1 MIAPR
6 TSLVAWAAAI
16 ILPLSIL
23 AGVLGGFRGI
33 CILGIAVFALVS
45 LIDLLLGLGK
55 YSQLEIGLPAVNR
68 VTAGRDF
75 QLDLK
80 LNGQVPRRGTIRLA
94 VDLPPSIKANQSH
107 ITIRIDGLISNLMIP
122 VRALADQ
129 RGVYPIHRAFFDW
142 VSPLG
147 FWVFREKRSVNC
159 EIRVYPDLALEGRKI
174 AHFLDRGGFGV
185 HRQRQIGRGREFEK
199 LREYEPGDSFDSI
212 HWKAAAKRHKPI
224 TKVFQVEKSQEVY
237 LAIDSS
243 RLSARVLS
251 SSTVQPPSARHLRDQ
266 PQALGQAGHFRYAT
280 ARPSNEG
287 LEHHK
292 TSRDV
297 LSAIAL
303 AKAEGL
309 AESGARPY
317 RDRSTILERSIAA
330 ALLAGATAERQGD
343 LFGLI
348 TFGDKVDQL
357 ARARSGSLHFNHCRD
372 LLVNL
377 QSKLVAP
384 DFEDI
389 AATLLNRLTKRS
401 LLIFLT
407 SLDDS
412 VTGENF
418 LAAARFLARR
428 HLIMAIM
435 PSPPGTQPLFSAP
448 GVEHTDQIYENI
460 SGHLRWTKLQELR
473 KQLLQAGVRF
483 HLAPGESFT
492 LTVVSEY
499 LATKRRQLL

>member
-6 TSLVAWAAAI
+6 TSLVVWAAAI

-23 AGVLGGFRGI
+23 AGVVGSLRSI
-33 CILGIAVFALVS
+33 CVLAIVVFVLATLV
-45 LIDLLLGLGK
+45 DLLLGLGK
-55 YSQLEIGLPAVNR
+55 HRQLEFQIPPVNR

-75 QLDLK
+75 ELDLK
-80 LNGQVPRRGTIRLA
+80 LNGTGLRSGAIRL
-94 VDLPPSIKANQSH
+94 VLDLPPIVKPDQSSIPLQIEAGILNLAVPVKAVAEH
-107 ITIRIDGLISNLMIP
+107 
-122 VRALADQ
+122 
-129 RGVYPIHRAFFDW
+129 RGSYPINRLFFDW
-142 VSPLG
+142 ISPVR
-147 FWVFREKRSVNC
+147 FWVFREERPLKS
-159 EIRVYPDLALEGRKI
+159 ELRVYPDLALEGRKI

-237 LAIDSS
+237 IAIDSS
-243 RLSARVLS
+243 RLSGRSLSSFPPSSS
-251 SSTVQPPSARHLRDQ
+251 SSTMFEPSAGHVQDPSPSPGR
-266 PQALGQAGHFRYAT
+266 AGAH
-280 ARPSNEG
+280 
-287 LEHHK
+287 
-292 TSRDV
+292 
-297 LSAIAL
+297 
-303 AKAEGL
+303 
-309 AESGARPY
+309 PY
-317 RDRSTILERSIAA
+317 RSQTILEQFIAA
-330 ALLAGATAERQGD
+330 TLLAGATAERQGD

-348 TFGDKVDQL
+348 TFSDKVDQM

-372 LLVNL
+372 LLINL
-377 QSKLVAP
+377 QARLVAP

-418 LAAARFLARR
+418 LLAARFLARR
-428 HLIMAIM
+428 HLVMAIM
-435 PSPPGTQPLFSAP
+435 LLPPDTQPLFSAP

-460 SGHLRWTKLQELR
+460 AGHLRWAKLQELR
-473 KQLLQAGVRF
+473 KQLLQAGVLF
-483 HLAPGESFT
+483 QLASGQSFT

>member
-6 TSLVAWAAAI
+6 TNLVVWAAAI

-23 AGVLGGFRGI
+23 AGVVGSLRSV
-33 CILGIAVFALVS
+33 CILGIVVFLLASLV
-45 LIDLLLGLGK
+45 DLLLGLGK
-55 YSQLEIGLPAVNR
+55 YRQLEFQIPSVKR
-68 VTAGRDF
+68 VTAGRSF
-75 QLDLK
+75 ELDLK
-80 LNGQVPRRGTIRLA
+80 LNGTGLRSGVIRL
-94 VDLPPSIKANQSH
+94 VLDLPPTVKADQSN
-107 ITIRIDGLISNLMIP
+107 ISLRIEAGLLDLSIP
-122 VRALADQ
+122 VKGVPEH
-129 RGVYPIHRAFFDW
+129 RGTYPINRLFFDW
-142 VSPLG
+142 ISPAR
-147 FWVFREKRSVNC
+147 FWVFREERPLKS
-159 EIRVYPDLALEGRKI
+159 ELRVYPDLALEGRKI
-174 AHFLDRGGFGV
+174 ARFLDRGGFGA

-237 LAIDSS
+237 IAIDSS
-243 RLSARVLS
+243 RLSSRSLS
-251 SSTVQPPSARHLRDQ
+251 FSYSSLTVVQPSAHDAKHTQ
-266 PQALGQAGHFRYAT
+266 SHGGAGA
-280 ARPSNEG
+280 P
-287 LEHHK
+287 
-292 TSRDV
+292 
-297 LSAIAL
+297 
-303 AKAEGL
+303 
-309 AESGARPY
+309 PY
-317 RDRSTILERSIAA
+317 RSTILESFIAA
-330 ALLAGATAERQGD
+330 TLLAGATAERQGD

-348 TFGDKVDQL
+348 TFSDKVDQM

-372 LLVNL
+372 LLINL
-377 QSKLVAP
+377 QARLVAP

-418 LAAARFLARR
+418 LLAARFLARR
-428 HLIMAIM
+428 HLVMAIM
-435 PSPPGTQPLFSAP
+435 LLPPDTQPLFSAP

-460 SGHLRWTKLQELR
+460 AGHLRWAKLQELR
-473 KQLLQAGVRF
+473 KQLLQAGVLF
-483 HLAPGESFT
+483 YLAPGQNFT

>member
-6 TSLVAWAAAI
+6 TSLVAWAAVI
-16 ILPLSIL
+16 VLPLSIL

-33 CILGIAVFALVS
+33 SILGIAVFALVS

-55 YSQLEIGLPAVNR
+55 YRQLEVSLPVVIR
-68 VTAGRDF
+68 VTAGRAF

-80 LNGQVPRRGTIRLA
+80 LNESRSRRGTIRLA
-94 VDLPPSIKANQSH
+94 IDLPPSIKSEQSH
-107 ITIRIDGLISNLMIP
+107 MTVRIDGLISNLAVP
-122 VRALADQ
+122 VKALSDQ
-129 RGVYPIHRAFFDW
+129 RGTYLIRRAFFDW
-142 VSPLG
+142 VSPFR
-147 FWVFREKRSVNC
+147 FWVFREKRALDSEV
-159 EIRVYPDLALEGRKI
+159 RVYPDLALEGRKI

-199 LREYEPGDSFDSI
+199 LREYEAGDSFDSI
-212 HWKAAAKRHKPI
+212 HWKAAAKHHKPI

-243 RLSARVLS
+243 RLSARSLSFS
-251 SSTVQPPSARHLRDQ
+251 SSSSEQ
-266 PQALGQAGHFRYAT
+266 
-280 ARPSNEG
+280 
-287 LEHHK
+287 
-292 TSRDV
+292 
-297 LSAIAL
+297 
-303 AKAEGL
+303 
-309 AESGARPY
+309 
-317 RDRSTILERSIAA
+317 TILERSIAA

-343 LFGLI
+343 FFGLI
-348 TFGDKVDQL
+348 TFSDKVDQL

-372 LLVNL
+372 LLINL
-377 QSKLVAP
+377 QPKLVTP

-435 PSPPGTQPLFSAP
+435 PSPPGTQPLFGAP

-460 SGHLRWTKLQELR
+460 TGHLRWAKLQELR
-473 KQLLQAGVRF
+473 KQLLQAGVLF
-483 HLAPGESFT
+483 HLAPGDKFT

>member
-6 TSLVAWAAAI
+6 TNLVVWAAGI

-23 AGVLGGFRGI
+23 AGVVGSLRSI
-33 CILGIAVFALVS
+33 CVLGIVVFVLAS

-55 YSQLEIGLPAVNR
+55 HRQLEFQIPPVNR

-75 QLDLK
+75 TLDLK
-80 LNGQVPRRGTIRLA
+80 LNGTGLRVGVIRLVLDFPPTVKADQSNIPLQIEAGLLNLSIPVKGVAEHRGT
-94 VDLPPSIKANQSH
+94 
-107 ITIRIDGLISNLMIP
+107 
-122 VRALADQ
+122 
-129 RGVYPIHRAFFDW
+129 YPINRLFFDW
-142 VSPLG
+142 ISPARC
-147 FWVFREKRSVNC
+147 WVFREECPLKS
-159 EIRVYPDLALEGRKI
+159 ELRVYPDLALEGRKI
-174 AHFLDRGGFGV
+174 ARFLDRGGFGV

-237 LAIDSS
+237 IAIDSS
-243 RLSARVLS
+243 RLSSRQI
-251 SSTVQPPSARHLRDQ
+251 SSTS
-266 PQALGQAGHFRYAT
+266 GNAGNAGNAERRTPNVKHAT
-280 ARPSNEG
+280 
-287 LEHHK
+287 
-292 TSRDV
+292 
-297 LSAIAL
+297 
-303 AKAEGL
+303 
-309 AESGARPY
+309 
-317 RDRSTILERSIAA
+317 STILESFIAA
-330 ALLAGATAERQGD
+330 TLLAGATAERQGD

-348 TFGDKVDQL
+348 TFSDKVDQM

-372 LLVNL
+372 LLINL
-377 QSKLVAP
+377 QARLVAP

-418 LAAARFLARR
+418 LLAARFLARR
-428 HLIMAIM
+428 HLVMAIM
-435 PSPPGTQPLFSAP
+435 LLPPDTQPLFSAP
-448 GVEHTDQIYENI
+448 GVENTDQIYENI
-460 SGHLRWTKLQELR
+460 AGHLRWTKLQELR
-473 KQLLQAGVRF
+473 KQLLQAGVLF
-483 HLAPGESFT
+483 QLAPGQSFT
-492 LTVVSEY
+492 LTVISEY

>member
-1 MIAPR
+1 
-6 TSLVAWAAAI
+6 
-16 ILPLSIL
+16 
-23 AGVLGGFRGI
+23 
-33 CILGIAVFALVS
+33 
-45 LIDLLLGLGK
+45 
-55 YSQLEIGLPAVNR
+55 VNR

-75 QLDLK
+75 ELDLK
-80 LNGQVPRRGTIRLA
+80 LNGTGFRSGVIRLA
-94 VDLPPSIKANQSH
+94 LDLPPSVKADQSSILVPIKTGMVNFS
-107 ITIRIDGLISNLMIP
+107 IP
-122 VRALADQ
+122 VKAVAEK
-129 RGVYPIHRAFFDW
+129 RGTYPINRLFFDW
-142 VSPLG
+142 ISPVR
-147 FWVFREKRSVNC
+147 FWVFREERPLKS
-159 EIRVYPDLALEGRKI
+159 ELRVYPDLALEGRKI
-174 AHFLDRGGFGV
+174 AHFLNRGGFGV

-243 RLSARVLS
+243 RLSSRTLS
-251 SSTVQPPSARHLRDQ
+251 STSEN
-266 PQALGQAGHFRYAT
+266 AGNAERET
-280 ARPSNEG
+280 PN
-287 LEHHK
+287 
-292 TSRDV
+292 
-297 LSAIAL
+297 
-303 AKAEGL
+303 AKRET
-309 AESGARPY
+309 P
-317 RDRSTILERSIAA
+317 TILERFIAA

-348 TFGDKVDQL
+348 TFSDKVDQM
-357 ARARSGSLHFNHCRD
+357 ARARSGSFHFNHCRD

-377 QSKLVAP
+377 QPKLVAP

-418 LAAARFLARR
+418 LFAARFLARR
-428 HLIMAIM
+428 HLVMAIM
-435 PSPPGTQPLFSAP
+435 LLPPGTQPLFSAP

-460 SGHLRWTKLQELR
+460 AGHLRWAKLQELR
-473 KQLLQAGVRF
+473 KQLLQAGVLF
-483 HLAPGESFT
+483 HLAPGQSFT

>member
-6 TSLVAWAAAI
+6 TNLVVWAATI

-23 AGVLGGFRGI
+23 AGVMGSLRST
-33 CILGIAVFALVS
+33 CVLGIVVFALAS
-45 LIDLLLGLGK
+45 LVDLLLGLGK
-55 YSQLEIGLPAVNR
+55 YRQLEFQIPAVNR

-75 QLDLK
+75 ELDLK
-80 LNGQVPRRGTIRLA
+80 LNGTGLRGGAIRL
-94 VDLPPSIKANQSH
+94 VLDLPATVKPGQSH
-107 ITIRIDGLISNLMIP
+107 IPLRIKTGIENLSIP
-122 VRALADQ
+122 VKAVAEH
-129 RGVYPIHRAFFDW
+129 RGTHPINRLFFDW
-142 VSPLG
+142 ISPLRL
-147 FWVFREKRSVNC
+147 WVFREERPLRS
-159 EIRVYPDLALEGRKI
+159 ELRVYPDLALEGRKI

-243 RLSARVLS
+243 RLSSR
-251 SSTVQPPSARHLRDQ
+251 
-266 PQALGQAGHFRYAT
+266 ALGT
-280 ARPSNEG
+280 P
-287 LEHHK
+287 
-292 TSRDV
+292 TSPGTTNHESHSTSH
-297 LSAIAL
+297 LSPL
-303 AKAEGL
+303 TSHL
-309 AESGARPY
+309 SPP
-317 RDRSTILERSIAA
+317 STILESFIAA
-330 ALLAGATAERQGD
+330 TLLAGATAERQGD

-348 TFGDKVDQL
+348 TFSDKVDQM

-372 LLVNL
+372 LLINL
-377 QSKLVAP
+377 QARLVAP
-384 DFEDI
+384 DFEDL

-418 LAAARFLARR
+418 LLAARFLARR
-428 HLIMAIM
+428 HLVMAIM
-435 PSPPGTQPLFSAP
+435 LLPPDTQPLFSAP

-460 SGHLRWTKLQELR
+460 AGHLRWAKLQELR
-473 KQLLQAGVRF
+473 KQLLQAGVLF
-483 HLAPGESFT
+483 HLAPGQNFT

-499 LATKRRQLL
+499 LVTKRRQLL

>member
-6 TSLVAWAAAI
+6 TNLVAWAAAI

-23 AGVLGGFRGI
+23 AGVVGSLRAI
-33 CILGIAVFALVS
+33 CILGIVVFALGS
-45 LIDLLLGLGK
+45 LVDLLLGLGK
-55 YSQLEIGLPAVNR
+55 YRHLEFKIPAVNR

-75 QLDLK
+75 ELDLK
-80 LNGQVPRRGTIRLA
+80 LNGTGLRGGVIRLA
-94 VDLPPSIKANQSH
+94 LDLPPTVKPDQSNIPLRIKPG
-107 ITIRIDGLISNLMIP
+107 IENLP
-122 VRALADQ
+122 VPVKAVAEH
-129 RGVYPIHRAFFDW
+129 RGTYPINRLFFDW
-142 VSPLG
+142 ISPVRL
-147 FWVFREKRSVNC
+147 WVFREERPLRS
-159 EIRVYPDLALEGRKI
+159 ELRVYPDLALEGRKI

-243 RLSARVLS
+243 RLSSRALS
-251 SSTVQPPSARHLRDQ
+251 SISQSSSYSSSSWSSTVFDPSARHTKEDPRTR
-266 PQALGQAGHFRYAT
+266 GGAGA
-280 ARPSNEG
+280 P
-287 LEHHK
+287 
-292 TSRDV
+292 
-297 LSAIAL
+297 
-303 AKAEGL
+303 
-309 AESGARPY
+309 PY
-317 RDRSTILERSIAA
+317 RSTILESFIAA
-330 ALLAGATAERQGD
+330 TLLAGATAERQGD

-348 TFGDKVDQL
+348 TFSDKVDQM

-372 LLVNL
+372 LLINL
-377 QSKLVAP
+377 QARLVAP

-418 LAAARFLARR
+418 LLAARFLARR
-428 HLIMAIM
+428 HLVMAIM
-435 PSPPGTQPLFSAP
+435 LLPPDTQPLFSAP

-460 SGHLRWTKLQELR
+460 AGHLRWAKLQELR
-473 KQLLQAGVRF
+473 KQLLHSGVLF
-483 HLAPGESFT
+483 HLAPGQNFT

-499 LATKRRQLL
+499 LATKRRQIL

>member
-6 TSLVAWAAAI
+6 TNLVAWAAAI

-23 AGVLGGFRGI
+23 AGVVGSLRSI
-33 CILGIAVFALVS
+33 SILGIAVFALAS
-45 LIDLLLGLGK
+45 LVDLLLGLGK
-55 YSQLEIGLPAVNR
+55 YRPLEFQIPPVNR
-68 VTAGRDF
+68 VTAGRGF
-75 QLDLK
+75 ELGLK
-80 LNGQVPRRGTIRLA
+80 LSGTGLRGGTIRFGL
-94 VDLPPSIKANQSH
+94 DLPPTVKADQSSIVL
-107 ITIRIDGLISNLMIP
+107 RIKGDLVNLLIP
-122 VRALADQ
+122 VKAVAEQ
-129 RGVYPIHRAFFDW
+129 RGAYPINRLFFDW
-142 VSPLG
+142 VSPAR
-147 FWVFREKRSVNC
+147 FWVFREERPLKS
-159 EIRVYPDLALEGRKI
+159 ELRVYPDLALEGRKI
-174 AHFLDRGGFGV
+174 AHFLNRGGFGV

-224 TKVFQVEKSQEVY
+224 TKVFQAEKSQEVY

-243 RLSARVLS
+243 RLSSRSLLSSSFSSSSS
-251 SSTVQPPSARHLRDQ
+251 SSTVLGPSMFQTSDSPRTLGGAGAPP
-266 PQALGQAGHFRYAT
+266 Y
-280 ARPSNEG
+280 
-287 LEHHK
+287 
-292 TSRDV
+292 
-297 LSAIAL
+297 
-303 AKAEGL
+303 
-309 AESGARPY
+309 
-317 RDRSTILERSIAA
+317 RSTILERFIAA

-348 TFGDKVDQL
+348 TFSDKVDQM

-377 QSKLVAP
+377 QPKLVAP

-401 LLIFLT
+401 LLVFLT

-418 LAAARFLARR
+418 LLAARFLARR
-428 HLIMAIM
+428 HLVMAIM
-435 PSPPGTQPLFSAP
+435 LLPPGTQPLFSAP

-460 SGHLRWTKLQELR
+460 AGHLRWAKLQELR

-483 HLAPGESFT
+483 HLAPDQNFT
-492 LTVVSEY
+492 LTVVGEY

>member
-1 MIAPR
+1 
-6 TSLVAWAAAI
+6 L
-16 ILPLSIL
+16 
-23 AGVLGGFRGI
+23 
-33 CILGIAVFALVS
+33 
-45 LIDLLLGLGK
+45 
-55 YSQLEIGLPAVNR
+55 
-68 VTAGRDF
+68 
-75 QLDLK
+75 
-80 LNGQVPRRGTIRLA
+80 
-94 VDLPPSIKANQSH
+94 
-107 ITIRIDGLISNLMIP
+107 
-122 VRALADQ
+122 
-129 RGVYPIHRAFFDW
+129 FFDW
-142 VSPLG
+142 VSPAR
-147 FWVFREKRSVNC
+147 FWVFREERPLKS
-159 EIRVYPDLALEGRKI
+159 ELRVYPDLALEGRKI
-174 AHFLDRGGFGV
+174 AHFLNRGGFGV

-243 RLSARVLS
+243 RLSSRSLLSSSSVPLSSS
-251 SSTVQPPSARHLRDQ
+251 SSTVPAGDPLEEPGRAGVR
-266 PQALGQAGHFRYAT
+266 PQQ
-280 ARPSNEG
+280 
-287 LEHHK
+287 
-292 TSRDV
+292 
-297 LSAIAL
+297 
-303 AKAEGL
+303 
-309 AESGARPY
+309 
-317 RDRSTILERSIAA
+317 TILERFIAA

-348 TFGDKVDQL
+348 TFSDKVDQM

-377 QSKLVAP
+377 QPKLVAP

-401 LLIFLT
+401 LLVFLT

-418 LAAARFLARR
+418 LLAARFLARR
-428 HLIMAIM
+428 HLVMAIM
-435 PSPPGTQPLFSAP
+435 LLPPGTQPLFSAP

-460 SGHLRWTKLQELR
+460 AGHLRWAKLQELR

-483 HLAPGESFT
+483 HLAPEQSFT
-492 LTVVSEY
+492 LTVVGEY

>member
-68 VTAGRDF
+68 VTAGRGF
-75 QLDLK
+75 QLELK
-80 LNGQVPRRGTIRLA
+80 LNGPGRRFGAIRLA
-94 VDLPPSIKANQSH
+94 VDLPPSIKPIQSS
-107 ITIRIDGLISNLMIP
+107 TLIRIDGPVSNLSVP
-122 VRALADQ
+122 VPAIADQ
-129 RGVYPIHRAFFDW
+129 RGAYPIRRAFFDW

-147 FWVFREKRSVNC
+147 FWVFREERSLNC
-159 EIRVYPDLALEGRKI
+159 ELRVYPDLALEGRKI
-174 AHFLDRGGFGV
+174 AHFLDRGGFGA

-199 LREYEPGDSFDSI
+199 LREYEAGDSFDSI

-243 RLSARVLS
+243 RLSARLMS
-251 SSTVQPPSARHLRDQ
+251 SSSQSSSSSSSSNVTEPAAHHAHTQGAAGPP
-266 PQALGQAGHFRYAT
+266 
-280 ARPSNEG
+280 
-287 LEHHK
+287 
-292 TSRDV
+292 
-297 LSAIAL
+297 
-303 AKAEGL
+303 
-309 AESGARPY
+309 PY
-317 RDRSTILERSIAA
+317 RSSILERSIAA
-330 ALLAGATAERQGD
+330 ALLASATAERQGD

-348 TFGDKVDQL
+348 TFSDKVNQL
-357 ARARSGSLHFNHCRD
+357 ARARSGPLHFNHCRD

-377 QSKLVAP
+377 QPKLVAP

-389 AATLLNRLTKRS
+389 AATLLNRLTRRS

-418 LAAARFLARR
+418 LSAARFLARR
-428 HLIMAIM
+428 HLVMAIM
-435 PSPPGTQPLFSAP
+435 PSPPGTQPLFSTP
-448 GVEHTDQIYENI
+448 GVEHSDQIYENI
-460 SGHLRWTKLQELR
+460 AGHLHWAKLQELR
-473 KQLLQAGVRF
+473 KQLLQAGVLF

-492 LTVVSEY
+492 VTVVSEY

>member
-6 TSLVAWAAAI
+6 TNLVVWAATI

-23 AGVLGGFRGI
+23 AGVMGSLRST
-33 CILGIAVFALVS
+33 CVLGIVVFALAS
-45 LIDLLLGLGK
+45 LVDLLLGLGK
-55 YSQLEIGLPAVNR
+55 YRQLEFQIPAVNR

-75 QLDLK
+75 ELDLK
-80 LNGQVPRRGTIRLA
+80 LNGTGLRGGAIRL
-94 VDLPPSIKANQSH
+94 VLDLPATVKPGQSH
-107 ITIRIDGLISNLMIP
+107 IPLRIKTGIENLSIP
-122 VRALADQ
+122 VKAVAEH
-129 RGVYPIHRAFFDW
+129 RGTHPINRLFFDW
-142 VSPLG
+142 ISPLRL
-147 FWVFREKRSVNC
+147 WVFREERPLRS
-159 EIRVYPDLALEGRKI
+159 ELRVYPDLALEGRKI

-243 RLSARVLS
+243 RLSSR
-251 SSTVQPPSARHLRDQ
+251 
-266 PQALGQAGHFRYAT
+266 ALGT
-280 ARPSNEG
+280 P
-287 LEHHK
+287 
-292 TSRDV
+292 TSPGTTNHESHSTSH
-297 LSAIAL
+297 LSPL
-303 AKAEGL
+303 TSHL
-309 AESGARPY
+309 SPP
-317 RDRSTILERSIAA
+317 STILESFIAA
-330 ALLAGATAERQGD
+330 TLLAGATAERQGD

-348 TFGDKVDQL
+348 TFSDKVDQM

-372 LLVNL
+372 LLINL
-377 QSKLVAP
+377 QARLVAP

-418 LAAARFLARR
+418 LLAARFLARR
-428 HLIMAIM
+428 HLVMAIM
-435 PSPPGTQPLFSAP
+435 LLPPDTQPLFSAP

-460 SGHLRWTKLQELR
+460 AGHLRWAKLQELR
-473 KQLLQAGVRF
+473 KQLLQAGVLF
-483 HLAPGESFT
+483 HLAPGQNFT

-499 LATKRRQLL
+499 LVTKRRQLL

>member
-6 TSLVAWAAAI
+6 TNLVAWAAAI
-16 ILPLSIL
+16 ILSLSIL
-23 AGVLGGFRGI
+23 AGVVGSLRSI
-33 CILGIAVFALVS
+33 SILGIAVFALAS
-45 LIDLLLGLGK
+45 LVDLLLGLGK
-55 YSQLEIGLPAVNR
+55 YRPLEFQIPPVNR
-68 VTAGRDF
+68 VTAGRGF
-75 QLDLK
+75 ELGLK
-80 LNGQVPRRGTIRLA
+80 LSGTGLRGGTIRFGL
-94 VDLPPSIKANQSH
+94 DLPPTVKADQSSIVL
-107 ITIRIDGLISNLMIP
+107 RIKGDLVNLLIP
-122 VRALADQ
+122 VKAVAEQ
-129 RGVYPIHRAFFDW
+129 RGAYPINRLFFDW
-142 VSPLG
+142 VSPAR
-147 FWVFREKRSVNC
+147 FWVFREERPLKS
-159 EIRVYPDLALEGRKI
+159 ELRVYPDLALEGRKI
-174 AHFLDRGGFGV
+174 AHFLNRGGFGV

-224 TKVFQVEKSQEVY
+224 TKVFQAEKSQEVY

-243 RLSARVLS
+243 RLSSRSLLSSSFSSSSS
-251 SSTVQPPSARHLRDQ
+251 SSTVLGPSMFQTSDSPRTLGGAGAPP
-266 PQALGQAGHFRYAT
+266 Y
-280 ARPSNEG
+280 
-287 LEHHK
+287 
-292 TSRDV
+292 
-297 LSAIAL
+297 
-303 AKAEGL
+303 
-309 AESGARPY
+309 
-317 RDRSTILERSIAA
+317 RSTILERFIAA

-348 TFGDKVDQL
+348 TFSDKVDQM

-377 QSKLVAP
+377 QPKLVAP

-401 LLIFLT
+401 LLVFLT

-418 LAAARFLARR
+418 LLAARFLARR
-428 HLIMAIM
+428 HLVMAIM
-435 PSPPGTQPLFSAP
+435 LLPPGTQPLFSAP

-460 SGHLRWTKLQELR
+460 AGHLRWAKLQELR

-483 HLAPGESFT
+483 HLAPDQNFT

>member
-6 TSLVAWAAAI
+6 TSLVAWAAVI
-16 ILPLSIL
+16 VLPLSIL

-33 CILGIAVFALVS
+33 SILGIAVFALVS

-55 YSQLEIGLPAVNR
+55 YRQLEVSLPVVIR
-68 VTAGRDF
+68 VTAGRAF

-80 LNGQVPRRGTIRLA
+80 LNGSRSRRGAIRLA
-94 VDLPPSIKANQSH
+94 IDLPPSIKSEQSH
-107 ITIRIDGLISNLMIP
+107 MTVRIDGLISNLAVP
-122 VRALADQ
+122 VKALSDQ
-129 RGVYPIHRAFFDW
+129 RGTYLIRRAFFDW
-142 VSPLG
+142 VSPLR
-147 FWVFREKRSVNC
+147 FWVFREKRALDC
-159 EIRVYPDLALEGRKI
+159 EVRVYPDLALEGRKI
-174 AHFLDRGGFGV
+174 AHFLNRGGFGV

-199 LREYEPGDSFDSI
+199 LREYEAGDSFDSI
-212 HWKAAAKRHKPI
+212 HWKAAAKHQKPI

-243 RLSARVLS
+243 RLSARSLS
-251 SSTVQPPSARHLRDQ
+251 SSSSSSNVSEPSARHAEDPGR
-266 PQALGQAGHFRYAT
+266 AGS
-280 ARPSNEG
+280 P
-287 LEHHK
+287 
-292 TSRDV
+292 
-297 LSAIAL
+297 
-303 AKAEGL
+303 
-309 AESGARPY
+309 P
-317 RDRSTILERSIAA
+317 DREQTILERSIAA

-343 LFGLI
+343 FFGLI
-348 TFGDKVDQL
+348 TFSDKVDQL

-372 LLVNL
+372 LLINL
-377 QSKLVAP
+377 QPKLVAP

-460 SGHLRWTKLQELR
+460 TGHLRWTKLQELR
-473 KQLLQAGVRF
+473 KQLLQAGVLF
-483 HLAPGESFT
+483 HLAPGDKFT
-492 LTVVSEY
+492 LAVVSEY

>member
-6 TSLVAWAAAI
+6 TNLVAWAAAV

-23 AGVLGGFRGI
+23 AGVVGSLRSI
-33 CILGIAVFALVS
+33 CVLEIVVFALATLV
-45 LIDLLLGLGK
+45 DLLLGLGK
-55 YSQLEIGLPAVNR
+55 YRQLEFQIPAVNR

-75 QLDLK
+75 ELDLK
-80 LNGQVPRRGTIRLA
+80 LNGTGLRGGAIRL
-94 VDLPPSIKANQSH
+94 VLDLPPTVSPDRSH
-107 ITIRIDGLISNLMIP
+107 IPLRIKPGIENLSIP
-122 VRALADQ
+122 VKAVAEY
-129 RGVYPIHRAFFDW
+129 RGTYPINRLFFDW
-142 VSPLG
+142 ISPARL
-147 FWVFREKRSVNC
+147 WVFREERPLRS
-159 EIRVYPDLALEGRKI
+159 ELRVYPDLALEGRKI

-243 RLSARVLS
+243 RLSSRTLSSS
-251 SSTVQPPSARHLRDQ
+251 SSTVFDPSARH
-266 PQALGQAGHFRYAT
+266 ALDSSQSHGGAGA
-280 ARPSNEG
+280 P
-287 LEHHK
+287 
-292 TSRDV
+292 
-297 LSAIAL
+297 
-303 AKAEGL
+303 
-309 AESGARPY
+309 PY
-317 RDRSTILERSIAA
+317 RTTILESFIAA
-330 ALLAGATAERQGD
+330 TLLAGTTAERQGD

-348 TFGDKVDQL
+348 TFSDKVDQM

-372 LLVNL
+372 LLISL
-377 QSKLVAP
+377 QARLVAP

-418 LAAARFLARR
+418 LLAARFLARR
-428 HLIMAIM
+428 HLVMAIM
-435 PSPPGTQPLFSAP
+435 LLPPGTQPLFSAP

-460 SGHLRWTKLQELR
+460 AGHLRWAKLQELR
-473 KQLLQAGVRF
+473 KQLLQAGVLF
-483 HLAPGESFT
+483 HLAPGQNFT

>member
-16 ILPLSIL
+16 IVPLSIL
-23 AGVLGGFRGI
+23 AGVVGNLRSI
-33 CILGIAVFALVS
+33 CVLGIVVFTLASLV
-45 LIDLLLGLGK
+45 DLLLGLGK
-55 YSQLEIGLPAVNR
+55 YRQLNLQIPPLNR
-68 VTAGRDF
+68 VSAGREF
-75 QLDLK
+75 GLDLK
-80 LNGQVPRRGTIRLA
+80 LNGTGLRGGLIRIAL
-94 VDLPPSIKANQSH
+94 DLPPSVKADQSSISLRIKAD
-107 ITIRIDGLISNLMIP
+107 IANLLIP
-122 VRALADQ
+122 VKAVAQQ
-129 RGVYPIHRAFFDW
+129 RGTYRISRLFFDW
-142 VSPLG
+142 ISPMR
-147 FWVFREKRSVNC
+147 FWVFREERSLTS
-159 EIRVYPDLALEGRKI
+159 ELRVYPDLRLEGRKI

-237 LAIDSS
+237 LAIDAS
-243 RLSARVLS
+243 RLSSRSLS
-251 SSTVQPPSARHLRDQ
+251 SSYSSSSLSSTVLDPSAPHASAP
-266 PQALGQAGHFRYAT
+266 PQSLGGAGT
-280 ARPSNEG
+280 P
-287 LEHHK
+287 
-292 TSRDV
+292 
-297 LSAIAL
+297 
-303 AKAEGL
+303 
-309 AESGARPY
+309 PY
-317 RDRSTILERSIAA
+317 REQTILERFIAA

-348 TFGDKVDQL
+348 TFSDKVDQM

-377 QSKLVAP
+377 QPKLVAA

-418 LAAARFLARR
+418 LYAARFLARR
-428 HLIMAIM
+428 HLVMAIM
-435 PSPPGTQPLFSAP
+435 LLPPGTQPLFSPP
-448 GVEHTDQIYENI
+448 GIEHTDQIYENI
-460 SGHLRWTKLQELR
+460 AGHLRWAKLQELR
-473 KQLLQAGVRF
+473 KQLLQAGVLF
-483 HLAPGESFT
+483 HLAPGQSFT

>member
-6 TSLVAWAAAI
+6 TNLVVWAAAI

-23 AGVLGGFRGI
+23 AGVVGSLRSV
-33 CILGIAVFALVS
+33 CILGIVVFLLASLV
-45 LIDLLLGLGK
+45 DLLLGLGK
-55 YSQLEIGLPAVNR
+55 YRQLEFQIPSVKR
-68 VTAGRDF
+68 VTAGRSF
-75 QLDLK
+75 ELDLK
-80 LNGQVPRRGTIRLA
+80 LNGTGLRSGVIRLIL
-94 VDLPPSIKANQSH
+94 DLPPTVQADQSN
-107 ITIRIDGLISNLMIP
+107 ISLRIEAGLLDLSIP
-122 VRALADQ
+122 VKGVPEH
-129 RGVYPIHRAFFDW
+129 RGTYPINRLFFDW
-142 VSPLG
+142 ISPAR
-147 FWVFREKRSVNC
+147 FWVFREERPLKS
-159 EIRVYPDLALEGRKI
+159 ELRVYPDLALEGRKI
-174 AHFLDRGGFGV
+174 ARFLDRGGFGA

-237 LAIDSS
+237 IAIDSS
-243 RLSARVLS
+243 RLSSRSLSFSYS
-251 SSTVQPPSARHLRDQ
+251 SSTVVQPSAHDAKHTQ
-266 PQALGQAGHFRYAT
+266 SHGGAGA
-280 ARPSNEG
+280 P
-287 LEHHK
+287 
-292 TSRDV
+292 
-297 LSAIAL
+297 
-303 AKAEGL
+303 
-309 AESGARPY
+309 PY
-317 RDRSTILERSIAA
+317 RSTILESFIAA
-330 ALLAGATAERQGD
+330 TLLAGATAERQGD

-348 TFGDKVDQL
+348 TFSDKVDQM

-372 LLVNL
+372 LLINL
-377 QSKLVAP
+377 QARLVAP

-418 LAAARFLARR
+418 LLAARFLARR
-428 HLIMAIM
+428 HLVMAIM
-435 PSPPGTQPLFSAP
+435 LLPPDTQPLFSAP

-460 SGHLRWTKLQELR
+460 AGHLRWAKLQELR
-473 KQLLQAGVRF
+473 KQLLQAGVLF
-483 HLAPGESFT
+483 YLAPGQNFT

>member
-6 TSLVAWAAAI
+6 TNLVAWAAAI

-23 AGVLGGFRGI
+23 AGVVGSLRSI
-33 CILGIAVFALVS
+33 SVLGIAVFALAS
-45 LIDLLLGLGK
+45 LVDLLLGLGK
-55 YSQLEIGLPAVNR
+55 YRPLEFQIPPVNR
-68 VTAGRDF
+68 VTAGRGF
-75 QLDLK
+75 ELGLK
-80 LNGQVPRRGTIRLA
+80 LSGTGLRGGTIRFGL
-94 VDLPPSIKANQSH
+94 DLPPTVKADQSSIVL
-107 ITIRIDGLISNLMIP
+107 RIKGDLVNLLIP
-122 VRALADQ
+122 VKAVAEQ
-129 RGVYPIHRAFFDW
+129 RGAYPINRLFFDW
-142 VSPLG
+142 VSPAR
-147 FWVFREKRSVNC
+147 FWVFREERPLKS
-159 EIRVYPDLALEGRKI
+159 ELRVYPDLALEGRKI
-174 AHFLDRGGFGV
+174 AHFLNRGGFGV

-243 RLSARVLS
+243 RLSSRSIPTSSAPIS
-251 SSTVQPPSARHLRDQ
+251 SSFSSSSSSSIVVQPSFR
-266 PQALGQAGHFRYAT
+266 QASETEEPRRAGD
-280 ARPSNEG
+280 RP
-287 LEHHK
+287 HQ
-292 TSRDV
+292 
-297 LSAIAL
+297 
-303 AKAEGL
+303 
-309 AESGARPY
+309 
-317 RDRSTILERSIAA
+317 TILERFIAA

-348 TFGDKVDQL
+348 TFSDKVDQM

-377 QSKLVAP
+377 QPKLVAP

-401 LLIFLT
+401 LLVFLT

-418 LAAARFLARR
+418 LLAARFLARR
-428 HLIMAIM
+428 HLVMAIM
-435 PSPPGTQPLFSAP
+435 LLPPGTQPLFSAP

-460 SGHLRWTKLQELR
+460 AGHLRWAKLQELR

-483 HLAPGESFT
+483 HLAPDQNFT

>member
-6 TSLVAWAAAI
+6 TSLVAWAAVI
-16 ILPLSIL
+16 VLPLSIL

-33 CILGIAVFALVS
+33 SILGIAVFALVS

-55 YSQLEIGLPAVNR
+55 YRQLEVSLPAVNR
-68 VTAGRDF
+68 VTAGHAF

-80 LNGQVPRRGTIRLA
+80 LNGSRSRRGAIRLA
-94 VDLPPSIKANQSH
+94 VDLPPSIKSEQAH
-107 ITIRIDGLISNLMIP
+107 MTVRIDGLISNFAVP
-122 VRALADQ
+122 VKALSDQ
-129 RGVYPIHRAFFDW
+129 RGTYLIRGVFFDW
-142 VSPLG
+142 ISPLR
-147 FWVFREKRSVNC
+147 FWVFREKRALAC
-159 EIRVYPDLALEGRKI
+159 EVRVYPNLALEGRKI

-199 LREYEPGDSFDSI
+199 LREYEAGDSFDSI
-212 HWKAAAKRHKPI
+212 HWKATAKRHKPI

-243 RLSARVLS
+243 RLSARSLS
-251 SSTVQPPSARHLRDQ
+251 SSSSQSSSSSSSEQ
-266 PQALGQAGHFRYAT
+266 
-280 ARPSNEG
+280 
-287 LEHHK
+287 
-292 TSRDV
+292 
-297 LSAIAL
+297 
-303 AKAEGL
+303 
-309 AESGARPY
+309 
-317 RDRSTILERSIAA
+317 TILERSIAA

-348 TFGDKVDQL
+348 TFSDKVDQL

-372 LLVNL
+372 LLINL
-377 QSKLVAP
+377 QPKLVAP

-428 HLIMAIM
+428 HLIIAIM

-460 SGHLRWTKLQELR
+460 TGHLRWTKLQELR
-473 KQLLQAGVRF
+473 KQLLQAGVLF
-483 HLAPGESFT
+483 HLAPGDNFT

>member
-23 AGVLGGFRGI
+23 AGVMGSLRSI
-33 CILGIAVFALVS
+33 CVLGIVIFSLASLV
-45 LIDLLLGLGK
+45 DLLLGLGK
-55 YSQLEIGLPAVNR
+55 YRQLEFQIPAVNR

-75 QLDLK
+75 ELDLK
-80 LNGQVPRRGTIRLA
+80 LNGTGLRGGAIRL
-94 VDLPPSIKANQSH
+94 VLDLPPTVKPDQSH
-107 ITIRIDGLISNLMIP
+107 IPLRIKAGIVNLSTP
-122 VRALADQ
+122 VKAVAQ
-129 RGVYPIHRAFFDW
+129 HRGTYPINRLFFDW
-142 VSPLG
+142 ISPVRL
-147 FWVFREKRSVNC
+147 WVFREERPLRS
-159 EIRVYPDLALEGRKI
+159 ELRVYPDLALEGRKI

-243 RLSARVLS
+243 RLSSR
-251 SSTVQPPSARHLRDQ
+251 
-266 PQALGQAGHFRYAT
+266 ALGTPTSLTTPEAPGTTNHES
-280 ARPSNEG
+280 PS
-287 LEHHK
+287 
-292 TSRDV
+292 TSHISPLTSHR
-297 LSAIAL
+297 SP
-303 AKAEGL
+303 
-309 AESGARPY
+309 S
-317 RDRSTILERSIAA
+317 STILESFIAA
-330 ALLAGATAERQGD
+330 TLLAGATAERQGD

-348 TFGDKVDQL
+348 TFSDKVDQM

-372 LLVNL
+372 LLINL
-377 QSKLVAP
+377 QARLVAP

-418 LAAARFLARR
+418 ILAARFLARR
-428 HLIMAIM
+428 HLVMPIMLL
-435 PSPPGTQPLFSAP
+435 PPDTQPLFSAP

-460 SGHLRWTKLQELR
+460 AGHLRWAKLQELR
-473 KQLLQAGVRF
+473 KQLLQAGVLF
-483 HLAPGESFT
+483 QLAPGQNFT

>member
-6 TSLVAWAAAI
+6 TSLVAWATAI
-16 ILPLSIL
+16 VLPLSIL

-55 YSQLEIGLPAVNR
+55 YRHLEVGLPAVNR
-68 VTAGRDF
+68 VTAGRNF

-80 LNGQVPRRGTIRLA
+80 LNGPGRRVGAIRLA
-94 VDLPPSIKANQSH
+94 VDLPPSVKADKSSV
-107 ITIRIDGLISNLMIP
+107 TVRIDGPISNLSVP
-122 VRALADQ
+122 VPALAEE
-129 RGVYPIHRAFFDW
+129 RGAYPIRRVFFDW
-142 VSPLG
+142 ISPLR
-147 FWVFREKRSVNC
+147 FWVFREERSLNC
-159 EIRVYPDLALEGRKI
+159 ELRVYPDLTLEGRKI
-174 AHFLDRGGFGV
+174 AHFLDRGGFGA

-199 LREYEPGDSFDSI
+199 LREYEAGDSFDSI

-243 RLSARVLS
+243 RLSARLVSSSSSMSS
-251 SSTVQPPSARHLRDQ
+251 SSTALHPNARQDQ
-266 PQALGQAGHFRYAT
+266 DQGEAG
-280 ARPSNEG
+280 
-287 LEHHK
+287 
-292 TSRDV
+292 TS
-297 LSAIAL
+297 
-303 AKAEGL
+303 
-309 AESGARPY
+309 PY
-317 RDRSTILERSIAA
+317 RDVPYRSTILERSIAA

-343 LFGLI
+343 RFGLI
-348 TFGDKVDQL
+348 TFSDKVNQL
-357 ARARSGSLHFNHCRD
+357 ARARSGSLHFAHCRD

-377 QSKLVAP
+377 QPKLVAP

-418 LAAARFLARR
+418 LSAARFLARR
-428 HLIMAIM
+428 HLVMAIM

-448 GVEHTDQIYENI
+448 GVEHTDQIYESI
-460 SGHLRWTKLQELR
+460 AGHLRWAKLQELR
-473 KQLLQAGVRF
+473 KQLLQAGVLF
-483 HLAPGESFT
+483 HLAPGETFT

>member
-6 TSLVAWAAAI
+6 TNLVVWAAAI

-23 AGVLGGFRGI
+23 AGVVGSLRSV
-33 CILGIAVFALVS
+33 CILGIVVFLLASLV
-45 LIDLLLGLGK
+45 DLLLGLGK
-55 YSQLEIGLPAVNR
+55 YRQLEFQIPSVKR
-68 VTAGRDF
+68 VTAGRSF
-75 QLDLK
+75 ELDLK
-80 LNGQVPRRGTIRLA
+80 LNGTGLRSGVIRL
-94 VDLPPSIKANQSH
+94 VLDLPPTVKADQSN
-107 ITIRIDGLISNLMIP
+107 ISLRIEAGLLDLSIP
-122 VRALADQ
+122 VKGVPEH
-129 RGVYPIHRAFFDW
+129 RGTYPINRLFFDW
-142 VSPLG
+142 ISPAR
-147 FWVFREKRSVNC
+147 FWVFREERPLKS
-159 EIRVYPDLALEGRKI
+159 ELRVYPDLALEGRKI
-174 AHFLDRGGFGV
+174 ARFLDRGGFGA

-237 LAIDSS
+237 IAIDSS
-243 RLSARVLS
+243 RLSSRSLS
-251 SSTVQPPSARHLRDQ
+251 FSYSSLTVVQPSAHDAKHTQ
-266 PQALGQAGHFRYAT
+266 SHGGAGA
-280 ARPSNEG
+280 P
-287 LEHHK
+287 
-292 TSRDV
+292 
-297 LSAIAL
+297 
-303 AKAEGL
+303 
-309 AESGARPY
+309 PY
-317 RDRSTILERSIAA
+317 RSTILESFIAA
-330 ALLAGATAERQGD
+330 TLLAGATAERQGD

-348 TFGDKVDQL
+348 TFSDKVDQM

-372 LLVNL
+372 LLINL
-377 QSKLVAP
+377 QARLVAP

-418 LAAARFLARR
+418 LLAARFLARR
-428 HLIMAIM
+428 HLVMAIM
-435 PSPPGTQPLFSAP
+435 LLPPDTQPLFSAP

-460 SGHLRWTKLQELR
+460 AGHLRWAKLQELR
-473 KQLLQAGVRF
+473 KQLLQAGVLF
-483 HLAPGESFT
+483 HLAPGQNFT

>member
-6 TSLVAWAAAI
+6 TNLVAWAAAI

-23 AGVLGGFRGI
+23 AGVVGSLRSICVFGI
-33 CILGIAVFALVS
+33 VVFALIS
-45 LIDLLLGLGK
+45 LVDLLLGLGK
-55 YSQLEIGLPAVNR
+55 YRQLDLQIPLVNR
-68 VTAGRDF
+68 VTAGREF
-75 QLDLK
+75 ELDLR
-80 LNGQVPRRGTIRLA
+80 LNGTGFRGGLIRIALDLPSTVKAEQSSLSLRIEGDIANLLIPVKAVAQQRGTYAISRL
-94 VDLPPSIKANQSH
+94 
-107 ITIRIDGLISNLMIP
+107 
-122 VRALADQ
+122 
-129 RGVYPIHRAFFDW
+129 FFDW
-142 VSPLG
+142 ISPMR
-147 FWVFREKRSVNC
+147 FWVFREERLLKSELR
-159 EIRVYPDLALEGRKI
+159 IYPDLALEGRKI
-174 AHFLDRGGFGV
+174 AHFLNRGGFGV

-243 RLSARVLS
+243 RLISRTLS
-251 SSTVQPPSARHLRDQ
+251 SSSSEVFDPN
-266 PQALGQAGHFRYAT
+266 
-280 ARPSNEG
+280 ARPVEDSPQSHG
-287 LEHHK
+287 
-292 TSRDV
+292 
-297 LSAIAL
+297 
-303 AKAEGL
+303 GP
-309 AESGARPY
+309 GAPPY
-317 RDRSTILERSIAA
+317 RNQTILERFISA
-330 ALLAGATAERQGD
+330 ALLTGATAERQGD

-348 TFGDKVDQL
+348 SFSDKVDQM

-377 QSKLVAP
+377 QPKLVAP

-401 LLIFLT
+401 LLVFLT

-428 HLIMAIM
+428 HLVMAIM
-435 PSPPGTQPLFSAP
+435 LSPPGTQPLFSAP
-448 GVEHTDQIYENI
+448 GVEQTDQIYDNI
-460 SGHLRWTKLQELR
+460 AGHLRWAKLQELR
-473 KQLLQAGVRF
+473 KQLLQAGVLF
-483 HLAPGESFT
+483 HLAPSQSFT

>member
-1 MIAPR
+1 VDLISGLEMIAPR
-6 TSLVAWAAAI
+6 TNLVVWAAAI

-23 AGVLGGFRGI
+23 AGVVGSLRSI
-33 CILGIAVFALVS
+33 CVLGIVVFALAS
-45 LIDLLLGLGK
+45 LVDLLLGLGK
-55 YSQLEIGLPAVNR
+55 YRQLECQIPAVNR
-68 VTAGRDF
+68 ATAGRDF
-75 QLDLK
+75 ELDLK
-80 LNGQVPRRGTIRLA
+80 LNGTGLRSGAIRLV
-94 VDLPPSIKANQSH
+94 VDLPPTVNPDQSH
-107 ITIRIDGLISNLMIP
+107 IPVRIEAGIVTLSIP
-122 VRALADQ
+122 VKAVAEH
-129 RGVYPIHRAFFDW
+129 RGTYPINRLFFDW
-142 VSPLG
+142 ISPVCL
-147 FWVFREKRSVNC
+147 WVFREERPLRS
-159 EIRVYPDLALEGRKI
+159 ELRVYPDLALEGRKI

-243 RLSARVLS
+243 RLSSRALGTPTSPTTPEAPRTTNHESPSTSHLSPLTSQLS
-251 SSTVQPPSARHLRDQ
+251 SS
-266 PQALGQAGHFRYAT
+266 
-280 ARPSNEG
+280 
-287 LEHHK
+287 
-292 TSRDV
+292 
-297 LSAIAL
+297 
-303 AKAEGL
+303 
-309 AESGARPY
+309 
-317 RDRSTILERSIAA
+317 STILESFIAA
-330 ALLAGATAERQGD
+330 TLLAGATAERQGD

-348 TFGDKVDQL
+348 TFSDKVDQM

-372 LLVNL
+372 LLINL
-377 QSKLVAP
+377 QARLVAP

-418 LAAARFLARR
+418 LLAGRFLARR
-428 HLIMAIM
+428 HLVMAIM
-435 PSPPGTQPLFSAP
+435 LLPPDTQPLFSAP

-460 SGHLRWTKLQELR
+460 AGHLRWAKLQELR
-473 KQLLQAGVRF
+473 KQLLKAGVLF
-483 HLAPGESFT
+483 HLAPGQNFT
-492 LTVVSEY
+492 LTVVNEY

>member
-6 TSLVAWAAAI
+6 TNLVVWAAAI

-23 AGVLGGFRGI
+23 AGVVGSLRSVCVLAI
-33 CILGIAVFALVS
+33 VVFALAS
-45 LIDLLLGLGK
+45 LVDLLLGLGK
-55 YSQLEIGLPAVNR
+55 YRQLEFQIPAVNR

-75 QLDLK
+75 ELDLK
-80 LNGQVPRRGTIRLA
+80 LNGTGLRSGAIRL
-94 VDLPPSIKANQSH
+94 VLDLPPTVRPDQSYIPLQIKPGSE
-107 ITIRIDGLISNLMIP
+107 NLSIP
-122 VRALADQ
+122 VKAVAEH
-129 RGVYPIHRAFFDW
+129 RGTYPINRLFFDW
-142 VSPLG
+142 ISPVRL
-147 FWVFREKRSVNC
+147 WVFREECPLRS
-159 EIRVYPDLALEGRKI
+159 ELRVYPDLALEGRKI

-212 HWKAAAKRHKPI
+212 HWKAAAKRYKPI

-243 RLSARVLS
+243 RLSSRQISL
-251 SSTVQPPSARHLRDQ
+251 
-266 PQALGQAGHFRYAT
+266 
-280 ARPSNEG
+280 
-287 LEHHK
+287 
-292 TSRDV
+292 TSENAERQTPN
-297 LSAIAL
+297 
-303 AKAEGL
+303 AKRA
-309 AESGARPY
+309 
-317 RDRSTILERSIAA
+317 STILESFIAA
-330 ALLAGATAERQGD
+330 TLLAGATAERQGD

-348 TFGDKVDQL
+348 TFSDKVDQM

-372 LLVNL
+372 FLISL
-377 QSKLVAP
+377 QARLVAP

-418 LAAARFLARR
+418 LLAARFLARR
-428 HLIMAIM
+428 HLVMAIM
-435 PSPPGTQPLFSAP
+435 LLPADTQPLFSVP

-460 SGHLRWTKLQELR
+460 AGHLRWARLQELR
-473 KQLLQAGVRF
+473 KQLLQAGVLF
-483 HLAPGESFT
+483 HLAPGQNFT

-499 LATKRRQLL
+499 LATKRRQIL

>member
-23 AGVLGGFRGI
+23 AGVFGDFRGI
-33 CILGIAVFALVS
+33 SILGIAVFALVS
-45 LIDLLLGLGK
+45 LIDLLLGIGK
-55 YSQLEIGLPAVNR
+55 YRQLEVSLPAVNR

-94 VDLPPSIKANQSH
+94 VDLPPSIKADQSH
-107 ITIRIDGLISNLMIP
+107 ITVRIDGLISNLMIP

-129 RGVYPIHRAFFDW
+129 RGIYPIQRAFFDW
-142 VSPLG
+142 VSPLR
-147 FWVFREKRSVNC
+147 FWVFRERRSVNC
-159 EIRVYPDLALEGRKI
+159 EVRVYPDLALEGRKI

-212 HWKAAAKRHKPI
+212 HWKAAAKHHKPI
-224 TKVFQVEKSQEVY
+224 IKVFQVEKSQEVY

-243 RLSARVLS
+243 RLSARLLS
-251 SSTVQPPSARHLRDQ
+251 STSGSERKRAETNENDARQ
-266 PQALGQAGHFRYAT
+266 TGT
-280 ARPSNEG
+280 
-287 LEHHK
+287 
-292 TSRDV
+292 
-297 LSAIAL
+297 I
-303 AKAEGL
+303 
-309 AESGARPY
+309 AESEAGLTNTTAQRLSEHLSPVT
-317 RDRSTILERSIAA
+317 SHLSPSSSILERSIAA

-348 TFGDKVDQL
+348 TFSDKVDQL

-389 AATLLNRLTKRS
+389 AATLLNRLTKCS

-418 LAAARFLARR
+418 LAAARFLSRR

>member
-6 TSLVAWAAAI
+6 TNLVAWAAAI

-23 AGVLGGFRGI
+23 AGVVGSLRSI
-33 CILGIAVFALVS
+33 CVLGIVVFALAS
-45 LIDLLLGLGK
+45 LVDLLLGLGK
-55 YSQLEIGLPAVNR
+55 YRQLEFQIPAVNR
-68 VTAGRDF
+68 VTAGREF
-75 QLDLK
+75 ELDLK
-80 LNGQVPRRGTIRLA
+80 LNGPGLRSGAIRL
-94 VDLPPSIKANQSH
+94 VLDLPPTVRPDQSNIPLRIKAG
-107 ITIRIDGLISNLMIP
+107 IENLSIP
-122 VRALADQ
+122 VKAVAEH
-129 RGVYPIHRAFFDW
+129 RGTYPINRLFFDW
-142 VSPLG
+142 ISPVRL
-147 FWVFREKRSVNC
+147 WVFREERPLRS
-159 EIRVYPDLALEGRKI
+159 ELRVYPDLALEGRKI

-243 RLSARVLS
+243 RLSSRLLS
-251 SSTVQPPSARHLRDQ
+251 SSSISQSSSYSSSTIINPSARHTKDDPRTH
-266 PQALGQAGHFRYAT
+266 GGAGA
-280 ARPSNEG
+280 P
-287 LEHHK
+287 
-292 TSRDV
+292 
-297 LSAIAL
+297 
-303 AKAEGL
+303 
-309 AESGARPY
+309 PY
-317 RDRSTILERSIAA
+317 RSTILESFIAA
-330 ALLAGATAERQGD
+330 TLLAGATAERQGD

-348 TFGDKVDQL
+348 TFSDKVDQM

-372 LLVNL
+372 LLINL
-377 QSKLVAP
+377 QARLVAP

-418 LAAARFLARR
+418 LLAARFLARR
-428 HLIMAIM
+428 HLVMAIM
-435 PSPPGTQPLFSAP
+435 LLPPDTQPLFSAP

-460 SGHLRWTKLQELR
+460 AGHLRWAKLQELR
-473 KQLLQAGVRF
+473 KQLLQAGVLF
-483 HLAPGESFT
+483 HLAPGQNFT

-499 LATKRRQLL
+499 LATKRRQIL

>member
-6 TSLVAWAAAI
+6 TNLVVWAAAI

-23 AGVLGGFRGI
+23 AGVVGSLRSI
-33 CILGIAVFALVS
+33 CVLGIVVFALAS
-45 LIDLLLGLGK
+45 LVDLLLGLGK
-55 YSQLEIGLPAVNR
+55 YRQLECQIPAVNR
-68 VTAGRDF
+68 ATAGRDF
-75 QLDLK
+75 ELDLK
-80 LNGQVPRRGTIRLA
+80 LNGTGLRSGAIRLV
-94 VDLPPSIKANQSH
+94 VDLPPTVNPDQSH
-107 ITIRIDGLISNLMIP
+107 VPLRIEAGIVTLSIP
-122 VRALADQ
+122 VKAVAEH
-129 RGVYPIHRAFFDW
+129 RGTYPINRLFFDW
-142 VSPLG
+142 ISPVRL
-147 FWVFREKRSVNC
+147 WVFREERSLRS
-159 EIRVYPDLALEGRKI
+159 ELRVYPDLALEGRKI
-174 AHFLDRGGFGV
+174 AHFLNRGGFGV

-243 RLSARVLS
+243 RLSSR
-251 SSTVQPPSARHLRDQ
+251 
-266 PQALGQAGHFRYAT
+266 ALGTPTSPTVPRMTNHDS
-280 ARPSNEG
+280 PS
-287 LEHHK
+287 
-292 TSRDV
+292 TSH
-297 LSAIAL
+297 LSAL
-303 AKAEGL
+303 TSHL
-309 AESGARPY
+309 SPS
-317 RDRSTILERSIAA
+317 STILESFIAA
-330 ALLAGATAERQGD
+330 TLLAGATAERQGD

-348 TFGDKVDQL
+348 TFSDKVDQM

-372 LLVNL
+372 LLINL
-377 QSKLVAP
+377 QARLVAP

-418 LAAARFLARR
+418 LLAGRFLARR
-428 HLIMAIM
+428 HLVMAIM
-435 PSPPGTQPLFSAP
+435 LLPPDTQPLFSAP

-460 SGHLRWTKLQELR
+460 AGHLRWAKLQELR
-473 KQLLQAGVRF
+473 KQLLKAGVLF
-483 HLAPGESFT
+483 HLAPGQNFT
-492 LTVVSEY
+492 LTVVNEY

>member
-6 TSLVAWAAAI
+6 TSLVAWAAVSV
-16 ILPLSIL
+16 LPLSIL

-33 CILGIAVFALVS
+33 SILGIAVFALVS

-55 YSQLEIGLPAVNR
+55 YRQLEVSLPAVNR
-68 VTAGRDF
+68 VTAGRAF

-80 LNGQVPRRGTIRLA
+80 LNGSRSRRGTIRLA
-94 VDLPPSIKANQSH
+94 VDLPPSIKSEQSH
-107 ITIRIDGLISNLMIP
+107 MTVRIDGLISNLAVP
-122 VRALADQ
+122 VKALSDQ
-129 RGVYPIHRAFFDW
+129 RGTYQIRRVFFDW
-142 VSPLG
+142 VSPLR
-147 FWVFREKRSVNC
+147 FWVFREKRALDC
-159 EIRVYPDLALEGRKI
+159 EVRVYPDLALEGRKI

-199 LREYEPGDSFDSI
+199 LREYEAGDSFDSI
-212 HWKAAAKRHKPI
+212 DWKAAAKRHKPI

-243 RLSARVLS
+243 RLSARPLS
-251 SSTVQPPSARHLRDQ
+251 SSSSDSSSSSSSSSSSEQ
-266 PQALGQAGHFRYAT
+266 
-280 ARPSNEG
+280 
-287 LEHHK
+287 
-292 TSRDV
+292 
-297 LSAIAL
+297 
-303 AKAEGL
+303 
-309 AESGARPY
+309 
-317 RDRSTILERSIAA
+317 TILESSIAA

-348 TFGDKVDQL
+348 TFSDKVDQL
-357 ARARSGSLHFNHCRD
+357 ARARSGSLHFKHCRD
-372 LLVNL
+372 LLINL
-377 QSKLVAP
+377 QPKLVAP

-389 AATLLNRLTKRS
+389 AATLLNRLTRRS

-418 LAAARFLARR
+418 LTAARFLARR

-460 SGHLRWTKLQELR
+460 TGHLRWTKLQELR
-473 KQLLQAGVRF
+473 KQLLQAGVLF
-483 HLAPGESFT
+483 HLAPGDKFT

>member
-6 TSLVAWAAAI
+6 TSFVAWAAAI

-55 YSQLEIGLPAVNR
+55 YSQLDIGLPAINR

-75 QLDLK
+75 QLELK
-80 LNGQVPRRGTIRLA
+80 LNGPGRRLGTIRLA
-94 VDLPPSIKANQSH
+94 VDLPPSIKPIQSS
-107 ITIRIDGLISNLMIP
+107 TLIRIDGPVSNLSVP
-122 VRALADQ
+122 VPAIADQ
-129 RGVYPIHRAFFDW
+129 RGAYPIRRAFFDW

-147 FWVFREKRSVNC
+147 FWVFREERSLNC
-159 EIRVYPDLALEGRKI
+159 ELRVYPDLALEGRKI
-174 AHFLDRGGFGV
+174 AHFLDRGGFGA

-199 LREYEPGDSFDSI
+199 LREYEAGDSFDSI

-243 RLSARVLS
+243 RLSARLLS
-251 SSTVQPPSARHLRDQ
+251 STSGSERKRAETNENDA
-266 PQALGQAGHFRYAT
+266 GQTG
-280 ARPSNEG
+280 
-287 LEHHK
+287 
-292 TSRDV
+292 
-297 LSAIAL
+297 AIAERE
-303 AKAEGL
+303 AGL
-309 AESGARPY
+309 TKITTQRLSEHLSPVT
-317 RDRSTILERSIAA
+317 SHLSPSSPILERFIAA
-330 ALLAGATAERQGD
+330 ALLASATAERQGD

-348 TFGDKVDQL
+348 TFSDKVDQL

-377 QSKLVAP
+377 QPKLVAP

-389 AATLLNRLTKRS
+389 AATLLNRLTRRS

-418 LAAARFLARR
+418 LSAARFLARR
-428 HLIMAIM
+428 HLVMAIM

-448 GVEHTDQIYENI
+448 GVEQSDQIYENI
-460 SGHLRWTKLQELR
+460 AGHLRWAKLQELR
-473 KQLLQAGVRF
+473 KQLLQARVLF
-483 HLAPGESFT
+483 HLAPGENFT
-492 LTVVSEY
+492 VTVVSEY